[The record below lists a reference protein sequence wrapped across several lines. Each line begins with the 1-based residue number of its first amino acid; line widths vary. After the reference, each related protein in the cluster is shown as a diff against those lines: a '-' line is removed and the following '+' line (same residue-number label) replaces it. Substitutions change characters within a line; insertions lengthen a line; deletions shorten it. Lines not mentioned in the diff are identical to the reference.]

1 MERSAWAA
9 SSYKC
14 REGGDGERSAVIVN
28 LWRYR
33 AYIIRNAL
41 SDVRYRYAG
50 SAMGIAWNVITP
62 LAQIIIYSF
71 VFSQIMVTRL
81 TGSSSNAGFT
91 LYLCA
96 GLLPWAAFADC
107 VLRGANAF
115 IENAHYLKKLPIPEQ
130 VFVAK
135 NAVAATVF
143 LGISMSVLGLVTLS
157 VGGPLSL
164 AWLGVP
170 LALLLFQGF
179 GFGLGLF
186 FGTLNVFVRDIGHA
200 LLIALQLWMW
210 VTPVVYIETILPP
223 RLQDFL
229 AYNPTYPFIDAM
241 HRMIVGGEW
250 PRPQHWTAMLFW
262 ACVAPVAGYLVL
274 RRLRPELR
282 DAL

>member
-1 MERSAWAA
+1 
-9 SSYKC
+9 
-14 REGGDGERSAVIVN
+14 
-28 LWRYR
+28 
-33 AYIIRNAL
+33 
-41 SDVRYRYAG
+41 
-50 SAMGIAWNVITP
+50 
-62 LAQIIIYSF
+62 
-71 VFSQIMVTRL
+71 MVVRL
-81 TGSSSNAGFT
+81 TGLGSKASFT

-96 GLLPWAAFADC
+96 GLLPWAAFSDC

-135 NAVAATVF
+135 NAAAATLF
-143 LGISMSVLGLVTLS
+143 LGISMTLLGLATVA
-157 VGGPLSL
+157 VGGPLPL
-164 AWLGVP
+164 PWLGVP
-170 LALLLFQGF
+170 VALLLFQGF

-210 VTPVVYIETILPP
+210 VTPIVYVETILPA
-223 RLQDFL
+223 RAQKLL

-250 PRPQHWTAMLFW
+250 PGTLQWTTMVFW

>member
-1 MERSAWAA
+1 M
-9 SSYKC
+9 
-14 REGGDGERSAVIVN
+14 IVN

-33 AYIIRNAL
+33 AYIVRNAL

-50 SAMGIAWNVITP
+50 SAMGIAWNVVTP
-62 LAQIIIYSF
+62 LAQIVIYSF
-71 VFSQIMVTRL
+71 VFSQIMVVRL
-81 TGSSSNAGFT
+81 GGPGAGASFT
-91 LYLCA
+91 VYLCA
-96 GLLPWAAFADC
+96 GLLPWAAFSDC

-135 NAVAATVF
+135 NAVAATLF
-143 LGISMSVLGLVTLS
+143 LAISMTALALVTVV
-157 VGGPLSL
+157 VGNPLSP

-186 FGTLNVFVRDIGHA
+186 FGTLNVFIRDIGHA
-200 LLIALQLWMW
+200 LIIALQLWMW
-210 VTPVVYIETILPP
+210 VTPIVYIETILPV
-223 RLQDFL
+223 RAQALL
-229 AYNPTYPFIDAM
+229 VYNPTYPFIDAL
-241 HRMIVGGEW
+241 HRMIVAGHW
-250 PRPQHWTAMLFW
+250 PDPLQWAAMVFW
-262 ACVAPVAGYLVL
+262 ACAAPLGGYLVL

>member
-1 MERSAWAA
+1 M
-9 SSYKC
+9 
-14 REGGDGERSAVIVN
+14 IVN

-33 AYIIRNAL
+33 AYIIKNAL

-62 LAQIIIYSF
+62 LAQILIYSF
-71 VFSQIMVTRL
+71 VFSQVMVTHL
-81 TGSSSNAGFT
+81 TGLGANASFT

-107 VLRGANAF
+107 VLRGSNAF
-115 IENAHYLKKLPIPEQ
+115 IENVHYLKKLPIPEQ

-135 NAVAATVF
+135 NAAAATLF
-143 LGISMSVLGLVTLS
+143 LGISMTVLGLVTVSL
-157 VGGPLSL
+157 GGPLSL

-170 LALLLFQGF
+170 LVLLLFQGF
-179 GFGLGLF
+179 GFGLGLL

-200 LLIALQLWMW
+200 LLIGLQLWMW
-210 VTPVVYIETILPP
+210 VTPVVYFETILPP
-223 RLQDFL
+223 HVQRLL
-229 AYNPTYPFIDAM
+229 SYNPTYPFIDAL
-241 HRMIVGGEW
+241 HVMIVGGGW
-250 PRPQHWTAMLFW
+250 PRAPQWTAMVFW

-282 DAL
+282 DVL

>member
-1 MERSAWAA
+1 M
-9 SSYKC
+9 
-14 REGGDGERSAVIVN
+14 IVN

-33 AYIIRNAL
+33 MYILKNAL
-41 SDVRYRYAG
+41 SDVRHRYAG

-62 LAQIIIYSF
+62 LAQIVIYSF
-71 VFSQIMVTRL
+71 VFSQIMVMRV
-81 TGSSSNAGFT
+81 TGFGSRASFT

-96 GLLPWAAFADC
+96 GLLPWAAFTDC

-130 VFVAK
+130 IFVAK
-135 NAVAATVF
+135 NAMAATLF
-143 LGISMSVLGLVTLS
+143 LGISMTALGLVTVV
-157 VGGPLSL
+157 VGGSLSL

-186 FGTLNVFVRDIGHA
+186 FGTLNVFIRDIGHA

-210 VTPVVYIETILPP
+210 MTPIVYLETILPTAAQ
-223 RLQDFL
+223 RLM
-229 AYNPTYPFIDAM
+229 AYNPTYPFIDAL

-250 PRPQHWTAMLFW
+250 PGAAQWTTMVFW
-262 ACVAPVAGYLVL
+262 AGLAPVVGYLVL

>member
-1 MERSAWAA
+1 M
-9 SSYKC
+9 
-14 REGGDGERSAVIVN
+14 VVN

-33 AYIIRNAL
+33 AYIVKNAL

-50 SAMGIAWNVITP
+50 SAMGIAWNVVAP
-62 LAQIIIYSF
+62 LAQILIYSF
-71 VFSQIMVTRL
+71 VFSQVMVTHL
-81 TGSSSNAGFT
+81 TGLGSRAGFT

-96 GLLPWAAFADC
+96 GLLPWAAFSDC
-107 VLRGANAF
+107 VLRGASAF

-135 NAVAATVF
+135 NAAAATAF
-143 LGISMSVLGLVTLS
+143 LAISMSLLGVVTVS
-157 VGGPLSL
+157 VGGPLSV
-164 AWLGVP
+164 AWMGVP

-179 GFGLGLF
+179 GFGLGLL

-210 VTPVVYIETILPP
+210 VTPIVYVESILPASLQ
-223 RLQDFL
+223 RLL
-229 AYNPTYPFIDAM
+229 AYNPSYPFIDAM
-241 HRMIVGGEW
+241 HRMMVAGEW
-250 PRPQHWTAMLFW
+250 PHGGQWVAMAFW
-262 ACVAPVAGYLVL
+262 ACAAPIAGYLVL

>member
-1 MERSAWAA
+1 
-9 SSYKC
+9 
-14 REGGDGERSAVIVN
+14 VIVN

-33 AYIIRNAL
+33 AYILRNAL

-50 SAMGIAWNVITP
+50 SAMGIAWNVIAP
-62 LAQIIIYSF
+62 LSQILIFSF
-71 VFSQIMVTRL
+71 VFSHVMVTHL
-81 TGSSSNAGFT
+81 VGLGAKAGFT

-107 VLRGANAF
+107 VLRGTNAF
-115 IENAHYLKKLPIPEQ
+115 IENSEYLKKLPIPEQ

-135 NAVAATVF
+135 NAAAATLF
-143 LGISMSVLGLVTLS
+143 LGISMTLLGLVTLAA
-157 VGGPLSL
+157 GGPLSP

-170 LALLLFQGF
+170 VALLLFQGF
-179 GFGLGLF
+179 GFGLGLL

-210 VTPVVYIETILPP
+210 VTPIVYVETILPAP
-223 RLQDFL
+223 LARVL
-229 AYNPTYPFIDAM
+229 AYNPAHPFIDAL
-241 HRMIVGGEW
+241 HRMIVAGEW
-250 PRPQHWTAMLFW
+250 PRVLQWIAMGFW
-262 ACVAPVAGYLVL
+262 ASAAPVLGYVVL

>member
-1 MERSAWAA
+1 M
-9 SSYKC
+9 
-14 REGGDGERSAVIVN
+14 IVN

-33 AYIIRNAL
+33 AYILKNAL

-62 LAQIIIYSF
+62 LAQIVIYSF
-71 VFSQIMVTRL
+71 VFSQIMVLRL
-81 TGSSSNAGFT
+81 TGLGAKANFT

-96 GLLPWAAFADC
+96 GLLPWAAFTDC

-130 VFVAK
+130 IFVAK
-135 NAVAATVF
+135 NAAAATLF
-143 LGISMSVLGLVTLS
+143 LGISMTALGVVTVL

-170 LALLLFQGF
+170 VALLLFQGF

-210 VTPVVYIETILPP
+210 LTPIVYIETILPA
-223 RLQDFL
+223 RAQALL
-229 AYNPTYPFIDAM
+229 AYNPTYPFIDAL

-250 PRPQHWTAMLFW
+250 PGALQWTVMVFW
-262 ACVAPVAGYLVL
+262 ACVAPVGGYLVL

-282 DAL
+282 DTL